1 MNDMIYVDLECFLVN
16 QDTCL
21 NNPNKSHATNIA
33 QHIPSGYSTNVVRNH
48 NNSSAVTYYREKDC
62 IKKLCE
68 ELKEIGIELFNT
80 EKKRQN
86 HYHLNKKRFIKIL
99 KIVTIVNKLL
109 MKSKKA
115 SFTGVLK
122 KLKIIIITMEYT
134 EV

>member
-1 MNDMIYVDLECFLVN
+1 M
-16 QDTCL
+16 
-21 NNPNKSHATNIA
+21 
-33 QHIPSGYSTNVVRNH
+33 
-48 NNSSAVTYYREKDC
+48 
-62 IKKLCE
+62 
-68 ELKEIGIELFNT
+68 
-80 EKKRQN
+80 QN

-115 SFTGVLK
+115 SFTGILK